1 MDKMARAVAPE
12 REHFPVVIVGAG
24 QAGLAAGYHL
34 ARARVPFVIFDA
46 NRRVGDSWRNRWGS
60 LHLFTP
66 ARIDGLP
73 GMHFPAGPNDLPSK
87 DAMADY
93 LEVYADH
100 FKLPVRSGVRV
111 TALDV
116 VDGGYVLTVDG
127 RQVEA
132 DQVIVATGANQ
143 TPRIPA
149 FAGELDPGIKQLS
162 AGDYN
167 HPSQLKP
174 GGVLVVGAG
183 NSGAE
188 IALEAAKQHQ
198 TWLSGRSTGVGNPM
212 VFSRPFWWLAM
223 HILTNATPPGRKL
236 VLKMSSE
243 GAPLLRIRLED
254 LAAAGIERVARTT
267 GAEDGK
273 PRLEDGHVLDVS
285 NVVWCSG
292 FRQDFEWIHLPVFDE
307 RGKPL
312 HQRGVVTLQRGLY
325 FIGLPFLYGV
335 TSALVGGVGRDAE
348 FVTRQ
353 VLKWRAPREAPA
365 IRSHQPEDASAAA
378 V

>member
-1 MDKMARAVAPE
+1 MGKGAVGSG
-12 REHFPVVIVGAG
+12 REYFPAVIVGAG

-34 ARARVPFVIFDA
+34 TRARKPFVIFDA
-46 NRRVGDSWRNRWGS
+46 GNRVGDSWRNRWGS
-60 LHLFTP
+60 LRLFTP

-73 GMHFPAGPNDLPSK
+73 GMRFPAGPNDLPTK

-93 LEVYADH
+93 LEAYARQ
-100 FKLPVRSGVRV
+100 FKLPVRSGVQV

-116 VDGGYVLTVDG
+116 VDGRFHLTAG
-127 RQVEA
+127 ERQVEA

-149 FAGELDPGIKQLS
+149 VAAELAPDIKQLS

-188 IALEAAKQHQ
+188 IALEAAREHP
-198 TWLSGRSTGVGNPM
+198 TWLSGGSTGVGSPS
-212 VFSRPFWWLAM
+212 VFTRPLWWGAM
-223 HILTNATPPGRKL
+223 NILTKATPVGRRMIA
-236 VLKMSSE
+236 KMSTH
-243 GAPLLRIRLED
+243 GAPLLRIRPD
-254 LAAAGIERVARTT
+254 ALAGAGIERVARTV

-273 PRLEDGHVLDVS
+273 PRLEDGRVLDVS
-285 NVVWCSG
+285 TVVWCTG

-307 RGKPL
+307 RGLPT
-312 HQRGVVTLQRGLY
+312 HERGVVVSRPGLY
-325 FIGLPFLYGV
+325 FVGLPFLYGV
-335 TSALVGGVGRDAE
+335 TSALVGGVGRDSAY
-348 FVTRQ
+348 VSQQ
-353 VLKWRAPREAPA
+353 VVRRT
-365 IRSHQPEDASAAA
+365 ASN
-378 V
+378 